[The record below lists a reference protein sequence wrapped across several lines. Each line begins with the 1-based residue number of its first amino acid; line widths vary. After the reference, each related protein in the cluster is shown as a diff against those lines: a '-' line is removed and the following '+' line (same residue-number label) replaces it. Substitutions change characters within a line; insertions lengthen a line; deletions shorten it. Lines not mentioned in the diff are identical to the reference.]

1 MVCLYDY
8 QTDIISRLFESW
20 RTQRSVMMQMPT
32 GTGKTHVLASVVK
45 SLTYNEDRGDVSLCH
60 ETGSDRSECDG
71 GQIWIVAHRRELVA
85 QIEETMER
93 YGIDGNAGKVRAMSI
108 QWLVRH
114 WDDVG
119 GKPSFVIIDE
129 AHHSIAVSYKELWS
143 KYPEAK
149 FLGLTATPCRMN
161 HIGFTG
167 LFDTLICSW
176 SIAEFIRKGRLSAF
190 DYVSIRPDS
199 RAQRLIDSLEK
210 RGADGDYQTKEMNA
224 TLNRQQSIGLLYES
238 VMKYAG
244 GMKGIVYAIS
254 IDHARSI
261 AVFYNNKGISSVAID
276 SKTPAAVRK

>member
-108 QWLVRH
+108 QWCDIGMMSAENLRLSSSTRLTIPLPSAIRNC
-114 WDDVG
+114 G
-119 GKPSFVIIDE
+119 ASILKPSFWD
-129 AHHSIAVSYKELWS
+129 
-143 KYPEAK
+143 
-149 FLGLTATPCRMN
+149 
-161 HIGFTG
+161 
-167 LFDTLICSW
+167 
-176 SIAEFIRKGRLSAF
+176 
-190 DYVSIRPDS
+190 
-199 RAQRLIDSLEK
+199 
-210 RGADGDYQTKEMNA
+210 
-224 TLNRQQSIGLLYES
+224 
-238 VMKYAG
+238 
-244 GMKGIVYAIS
+244 
-254 IDHARSI
+254 
-261 AVFYNNKGISSVAID
+261 
-276 SKTPAAVRK
+276 